1 MNQYRHT
8 EYGTEELD
16 PQKWADESFDIAQHF
31 VYNGVKE
38 NEALKEKYIEEGR
51 RIAEKR
57 IATAGYRLANL
68 LMSLKLSS
76 NN

>member
-1 MNQYRHT
+1 
-8 EYGTEELD
+8 
-16 PQKWADESFDIAQHF
+16 
-31 VYNGVKE
+31 VKE